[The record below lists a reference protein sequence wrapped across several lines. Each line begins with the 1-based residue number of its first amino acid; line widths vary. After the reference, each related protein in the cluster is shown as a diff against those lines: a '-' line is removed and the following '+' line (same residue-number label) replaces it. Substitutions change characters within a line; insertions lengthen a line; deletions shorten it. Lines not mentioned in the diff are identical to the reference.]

1 MKKLKIFLCDSNND
15 GNLKYRY
22 TVLDP
27 NGRILI
33 MTSNLYTAKMYLKK

>member
-1 MKKLKIFLCDSNND
+1 MNKLEIVLCDSNND

-27 NGRILI
+27 NGRVLI
-33 MTSNLYTAKMYLKK
+33 MTSNLFIAELCLNK

>member
-1 MKKLKIFLCDSNND
+1 MNKLEIVLCDSNND

-27 NGRILI
+27 SGRVIV
-33 MTSNLYTAKMYLKK
+33 MTSSLFLAEMYLKK

>member
-1 MKKLKIFLCDSNND
+1 MNKLEIVLCDSNND

-27 NGRILI
+27 NGRVVV
-33 MTSNLYTAKMYLKK
+33 MTSNLYLAEIYLRQ